1 MFRRRLERL
10 ERVERH
16 LGTEK
21 KEDPWAA
28 AAARLLGS
36 VQIDDEKP
44 ESYYDASLVKGR
56 K

>member
-1 MFRRRLERL
+1 MFRRKIERL
-10 ERVERH
+10 ERVEKN
-16 LGTEK
+16 LGTER
-21 KEDPWAA
+21 KEDPWEA

-36 VQIDDEKP
+36 VQIDEEKP